1 MKRIACL
8 LLTCVLIG
16 LLVFASAEKKAQ
28 PTATPAPVEITS
40 DPVEPPELIRH
51 MLDVAHREWEEV
63 NGKDQGKKNKYT
75 TWFNNYNWGK
85 NKWCAGFVTWCM
97 LEAGLPQMP
106 FEELEALPEEAPEA
120 IFHVKESAPRKMQLG
135 YLHLHRTARVPQKGF
150 IVLYGSGS
158 NGYIHVG
165 IVYDVLSLGE
175 GRYRLTTLE
184 GAMKNTVRKYVFD
197 YDLNAEKKKNIT
209 AVPKEEQIQ
218 KSTKT
223 FTYEYH
229 KSGDTKWYI
238 NYFLMPWVPGD
249 LPAEAPEEEGVN
261 PDAVP

>member
-1 MKRIACL
+1 MKKTLCLLLALIFACL
-8 LLTCVLIG
+8 LTS
-16 LLVFASAEKKAQ
+16 APAEKKAK
-28 PTATPAPVEITS
+28 PTATPAPIEIQA
-40 DPVEPPELIRH
+40 DPAEPPELIARL
-51 MLDVAHREWEEV
+51 LDVAHHEWEEV

-106 FEELEALPEEAPEA
+106 MDELEELPEEAPEPV
-120 IFHVKESAPRKMQLG
+120 FHVKESAPRKMQLG
-135 YLHLHRTARVPQKGF
+135 YLHMHRTARVPQKGF

-165 IVYDVLSLGE
+165 IVYDVAPLGN

-184 GAMKNTVRKYVFD
+184 GAMKNTVRKYIFD
-197 YDLNAEKKKNIT
+197 YDMNAEKKKNIT
-209 AVPKEEQIQ
+209 AVPKDEQIQ

-229 KSGDTKWYI
+229 KSGGTKWYI
-238 NYFLMPWVPGD
+238 NYFLMPWVPGE
-249 LPAEAPEEEGVN
+249 AAPEASEGGAE
-261 PDAVP
+261 PTAAP